1 MRADVPGPTT
11 RFRHSRG
18 RQGNRRQPLSSA
30 VAGGTT
36 GEGRSDPSPNPYR
49 PGSGKPTH
57 SYTGQHIF
65 ILANKVQGSTG
76 MGEEGHPP

>member
-36 GEGRSDPSPNPYR
+36 GGQERPLPHGFALSSWKWETDPLLYWPIHP
-49 PGSGKPTH
+49 H
-57 SYTGQHIF
+57 TG
-65 ILANKVQGSTG
+65 
-76 MGEEGHPP
+76 

>member
-36 GEGRSDPSPNPYR
+36 GGQER
-49 PGSGKPTH
+49 PLPQPLS
-57 SYTGQHIF
+57 S
-65 ILANKVQGSTG
+65 
-76 MGEEGHPP
+76 